1 MNRWTVSALIILRDD
16 DCLCNYICLMH
27 FQLRTWFAACAAV
40 VLLLTSCKPDDV
52 APPVV
57 PDPSDNTQYGTPFA
71 GVPATDDIIM
81 YEVNLRA
88 FSNTGDL
95 QGVINKLD
103 HLQSLH
109 VNVIWLMP
117 IHPIG
122 TVNSVNS
129 PYSVRD
135 YKVVSSEYGDLN
147 TLRALTD
154 AAHAR
159 GMAVVMDW
167 VANHTAWDHPWMS
180 NTSWYTQDANG
191 NVIVPPGTNWADVAD
206 LNFDNTDMRGA
217 MIDAMRYWVL
227 QANVDG
233 FRCDYADGVP
243 ADFWTEAIA
252 SLRSIPNRQLVMLA
266 EGARIDHYT
275 SGFDMTFA
283 WDYYT
288 QLKNVFTGQ
297 PAFTINATNSNEY
310 MEVPAGKHKLRFTTN
325 HDQSAWEAT
334 PPTLFGGVEGATAAT
349 VAHVFMHG
357 VPLIYTGQEVG
368 RVATVP
374 FFSNS
379 SIDWSANA
387 SMLSKYREI
396 YGIYDNLEVARR
408 GNLTLHSANDAII
421 IEKELNGEHL
431 LVVVNVR
438 NTPVSV
444 PMPSSLLNTAW
455 SAAITGT
462 TEFIGTT
469 MGLMPYEYKIL
480 GYTE

>member
-1 MNRWTVSALIILRDD
+1 
-16 DCLCNYICLMH
+16 MH
-27 FQLRTWFAACAAV
+27 FQLRFVLALFAAL
-40 VLLLTSCKPDDV
+40 VLLFTSCKPDAV
-52 APPVV
+52 APPVAIE
-57 PDPSDNTQYGTPFA
+57 PSYNTQYGTPFA
-71 GVPATDDIIM
+71 GVPATDDIIL

-88 FSNTGDL
+88 FSSTGDL

-122 TVNSVNS
+122 AVNSVNS

-135 YKVVSSEYGDLN
+135 YKAVSSEYGDLA
-147 TLRALTD
+147 TLRALTE
-154 AAHAR
+154 AAQAR
-159 GMAVVMDW
+159 GMAVIMAW
-167 VANHTAWDHPWMS
+167 VGNDAAGDDRCMS
-180 NTSWYTQDANG
+180 NTSWYTQAANG
-191 NVIVPPGTNWADVAD
+191 NVIIPPGTNWADVAD
-206 LNFDNTDMRGA
+206 LNFDNTDMRAA
-217 MIDAMRYWVL
+217 MIDAMKYWVL

-233 FRCDYADGVP
+233 YRCDYADGVP

-266 EGARIDHYT
+266 EGDRTDHYT

-288 QLKNVFTGQ
+288 QLKNVFQGQ
-297 PAFTINATNSNEY
+297 PAFTINATSANEY
-310 MEVPAGKHKLRFTTN
+310 ANVPTGKHKLRFTTN

-334 PPTLFGGVEGATAAT
+334 PPTLFGGVDGATAAT
-349 VAHVFMHG
+349 VAQVFMRG

-368 RVATVP
+368 RLTTVP

-379 SIDWSANA
+379 PIDWSANA
-387 SMLSKYREI
+387 SMLSNYREI

-438 NTPVSV
+438 NTAVSV
-444 PMPSSLLNTAW
+444 PMPAALQNTAW
-455 SAAITGT
+455 STAVAGT
-462 TEFIGTT
+462 SEFIGST

>member
-1 MNRWTVSALIILRDD
+1 
-16 DCLCNYICLMH
+16 MH
-27 FQLRTWFAACAAV
+27 VQIRTWCAAIAAV
-40 VLLLTSCKPDDV
+40 VLLFSSCKPDAL
-52 APPVV
+52 APPVAIE
-57 PDPSDNTQYGTPFA
+57 PSYNTQYGTPFA
-71 GVPATDDIIM
+71 GVPATDDIIL

-88 FSNTGDL
+88 FSSTGDL

-122 TVNSVNS
+122 AVNSVNS

-135 YKVVSSEYGDLN
+135 YKAVSSEYGDLA

-159 GMAVVMDW
+159 GMAVIMDW
-167 VANHTAWDHPWMS
+167 VANHTAWDNPWMS

-191 NVIVPPGTNWADVAD
+191 NVIIPPGTNWADVAD
-206 LNFDNTDMRGA
+206 LNFDNTDMRSA
-217 MIDAMRYWVL
+217 MIDAMKYWVL

-233 FRCDYADGVP
+233 YRCDYADGVP

-266 EGARIDHYT
+266 EGDRTDHYT

-283 WDYYT
+283 WAYYT
-288 QLKNVFTGQ
+288 QLKNVFQGQ
-297 PAFTINATNSNEY
+297 PAFTINATSANEY
-310 MEVPAGKHKLRFTTN
+310 LNVPAGKHKLRFTTN

-334 PPTLFGGVEGATAAT
+334 PPTLFGGVDGATAAT
-349 VAHVFMHG
+349 VAQVFMRG

-368 RVATVP
+368 RLTTVP

-379 SIDWSANA
+379 PIDWSANLA
-387 SMLSKYREI
+387 MVNNYRAI
-396 YGIYDNLEVARR
+396 YSIYAGSEAARK
-408 GNLTLHSANDAII
+408 GSVTLYAANDAILVERI
-421 IEKELNGEHL
+421 FNGEHL

-438 NTPVSV
+438 NTAVSV
-444 PMPSSLLNTAW
+444 PMPAALLNTAW
-455 SAAITGT
+455 TEALTGA
-462 TEFIGTT
+462 TEFIGNT
-469 MGLMPYEYKIL
+469 MGMMPYQYKIL
-480 GYTE
+480 RYVE

>member
-1 MNRWTVSALIILRDD
+1 
-16 DCLCNYICLMH
+16 MH
-27 FQLRTWFAACAAV
+27 VQIRTWCAAIAAV
-40 VLLLTSCKPDDV
+40 VLLFSSCKPDAL
-52 APPVV
+52 APPVAIE
-57 PDPSDNTQYGTPFA
+57 PSYNTQYGTPFA
-71 GVPATDDIIM
+71 GVPATDDIIL

-88 FSNTGDL
+88 FSSTGDL

-122 TVNSVNS
+122 AVNSVNS

-135 YKVVSSEYGDLN
+135 YKAVSSEYGDLA

-159 GMAVVMDW
+159 GMAVIMDW
-167 VANHTAWDHPWMS
+167 VANHTAWDNPWMS

-191 NVIVPPGTNWADVAD
+191 NVIIPPGTNWADVAD
-206 LNFDNTDMRGA
+206 LNFDNNDMRSA
-217 MIDAMRYWVL
+217 MIDAMKYWVL

-233 FRCDYADGVP
+233 YRCDYADGVP

-266 EGARIDHYT
+266 EGDRTDHYT

-283 WDYYT
+283 WAYYT
-288 QLKNVFTGQ
+288 QLKNVFQGQ
-297 PAFTINATNSNEY
+297 PAFTINATSANEY
-310 MEVPAGKHKLRFTTN
+310 LNVPAGKHKLRFTTN

-334 PPTLFGGVEGATAAT
+334 PPTLFGGVDGATAAT
-349 VAHVFMHG
+349 VAQVFMRG

-368 RVATVP
+368 RLTTVP

-379 SIDWSANA
+379 PIDWSANLA
-387 SMLSKYREI
+387 MVNNYRAI
-396 YGIYDNLEVARR
+396 YSIYAGSEAARK
-408 GNLTLHSANDAII
+408 GSVTLYAANDAILVERI
-421 IEKELNGEHL
+421 FNGEHL

-438 NTPVSV
+438 NTAVSV
-444 PMPSSLLNTAW
+444 PMPAALLNTAW
-455 SAAITGT
+455 TEALTGA
-462 TEFIGTT
+462 TEFIGNT
-469 MGLMPYEYKIL
+469 MGMMPYQYKIL
-480 GYTE
+480 RYVE

>member
-1 MNRWTVSALIILRDD
+1 MHSQIRLLFPLYVTIILA
-16 DCLCNYICLMH
+16 L
-27 FQLRTWFAACAAV
+27 A
-40 VLLLTSCKPDDV
+40 SCRPYDEVNDG
-52 APPVV
+52 
-57 PDPSDNTQYGTPFA
+57 SDSSEITQYGTPFTE
-71 GVPATDDIIM
+71 VPATDDIIM

-122 TVNSVNS
+122 SVNSVNS

-135 YKVVSSEYGDLN
+135 YKAVSSEYGDLN

-159 GMAVVMDW
+159 GMAVIMDW

-180 NTSWYTQDANG
+180 NTSWYSQDANG
-191 NVIVPPGTNWADVAD
+191 DVIMPPGTNWADVAD
-206 LNFDNTDMRGA
+206 LNFDNTEMRAA

-233 FRCDYADGVP
+233 YRCDYADGVP

-266 EGARIDHYT
+266 EGDRTDHYT
-275 SGFDMTFA
+275 AGFDMTFA

-288 QLKNVFTGQ
+288 QLKNVFAGQ

-310 MEVPAGKHKLRFTTN
+310 INVPAGKHKLRFTTN

-334 PPTLFGGVEGATAAT
+334 PPTLFGGIDGATAAT
-349 VAHVFMHG
+349 VAHVFMRG

-368 RVATVP
+368 RMATVP

-379 SIDWSANA
+379 PIDWSANA
-387 SMLSKYREI
+387 PMLSKYREI
-396 YGIYDNLEVARR
+396 YGIYNNLEVARR
-408 GNLTLHSANDAII
+408 DNLTLHNAIDAII

-431 LVVVNVR
+431 LVLVNVR

-444 PMPSSLLNTAW
+444 PMPASLLNTAW
-455 SAAITGT
+455 STAITGI

-469 MGLMPYEYKIL
+469 MELMPYEYKIL
-480 GYTE
+480 RYTE